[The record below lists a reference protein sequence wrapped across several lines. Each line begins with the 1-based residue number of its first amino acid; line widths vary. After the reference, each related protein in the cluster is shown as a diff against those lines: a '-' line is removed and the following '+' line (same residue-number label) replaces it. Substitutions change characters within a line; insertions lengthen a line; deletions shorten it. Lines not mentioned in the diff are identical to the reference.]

1 MQSHINNGTLVRAT
15 TAKPL
20 SVLASG
26 IGGYLRKH
34 YVISSL
40 YFIGLFVAL
49 LGTGF
54 TVTDDQ
60 RATYETRVSEAVSL
74 TASEL
79 SRLNRELHR
88 NEQLYYENK
97 GWFSCDEKCMKYYNR
112 CESIRL
118 QLNDVKVERD
128 KVLLEGKQAVGV
140 WSVYGVNDLRNAFW
154 QAWEDGKEAARR
166 MTMLDAVFI
175 GLGSMTGH
183 SSDRENSFIITLARI
198 LFQFMANLT
207 VGLFTSFVV
216 FVFEAWYIIS
226 SYGPSMLSGLTLF
239 LLTFAA
245 SASLVTT
252 AIGGIVGGT
261 VGAVY
266 WLAHNAERQAVE
278 GSRHRRLHYD

>member
-26 IGGYLRKH
+26 IGRYLRKH
-34 YVISSL
+34 YFISSL

-54 TVTDDQ
+54 TVTDVQ

-118 QLNDVKVERD
+118 QLNDVKVKRD

-183 SSDRENSFIITLARI
+183 SSDRENSFIITLVRI

-226 SYGPSMLSGLTLF
+226 SYGPSMLSGLSLF